1 MRNIFNRFV
10 TFRNVTNLSLGEHMK
25 ANNILKLSGM
35 IMTGII
41 VLSMNTNECKAA
53 TTVVGEQ
60 SIAGITV
67 GIDNYYNQLDSDAGV
82 NTLSL
87 LTVTK
92 NIPENLGVSVVDT
105 YLNIRKGPGKEYAV
119 IGKLPKNAGCS
130 IISEEDGWTKIKS
143 GKVTGY
149 VSSEYLATGAKA
161 QELAEKVGSV
171 KATVLESG
179 LRVRESA
186 STDAPVLD
194 MLGEGEQFDVEEE
207 LVINKNDLNATTWVK
222 ISIDNEYG
230 YLASEYVTLSYELN
244 KAVLVED
251 LSGSSS
257 VRAKLIETAKKY
269 LGNRYVFGGNSLTG
283 GIDCSGFVQQIF
295 RMYGYSL
302 PRNSR
307 AQSTYGT
314 SISASSAKAGDLVF
328 YGNSGGINHVAIC
341 IGNGQIIHASN
352 PRDGIKISNM
362 FYRTPAKVVRV
373 INN

>member
-1 MRNIFNRFV
+1 
-10 TFRNVTNLSLGEHMK
+10 MK

-35 IMTGII
+35 IMTGIL
-41 VLSMNTNECKAA
+41 VLGMNTKECKAA
-53 TTVVGEQ
+53 TTIIGEQ

-105 YLNIRKGPGKEYAV
+105 YLNIRKGPGKNYSV

-130 IISEEDGWTKIKS
+130 IISEEDGWMKIKS

-161 QELAEKVGSV
+161 EKLAEKVGSV
-171 KATVLESG
+171 QATVLESG

-186 STDAPVLD
+186 STEAPILD
-194 MLGEGEQFDVEEE
+194 MLGEGEQFHVEDE
-207 LVINKNDLNATTWVK
+207 LVINKDDTDETTWVK
-222 ISIDNEYG
+222 ISIDNEFAYV
-230 YLASEYVTLSYELN
+230 ASEYVTLSYELN

-257 VRAKLIETAKKY
+257 IRAKIIETAKKY
-269 LGNRYVFGGNSLTG
+269 LGNRYVYGGNSLTN
-283 GIDCSGFVQQIF
+283 GIDCSGFVQQIYG
-295 RMYGYSL
+295 MYGYSL
-302 PRNSR
+302 PRHSGTQ
-307 AQSTYGT
+307 ATYGT
-314 SISASSAKAGDLVF
+314 TISASAAKAGDLVF
-328 YGNSGGINHVAIC
+328 YSKSGRISHVAIC
-341 IGNGQIIHASN
+341 MGNGQIIHASN
-352 PRDGIKISNM
+352 VTDGIKISNM
-362 FYRTPAKVVRV
+362 YYRTPTKVVRI

>member
-1 MRNIFNRFV
+1 
-10 TFRNVTNLSLGEHMK
+10 MK
-25 ANNILKLSGM
+25 ANKILKLSGM
-35 IMTGII
+35 IMTGFI
-41 VLSMNTNECKAA
+41 VLNMNTNECKAA
-53 TTVVGEQ
+53 TTIIGEQ

-67 GIDNYYNQLDSDAGV
+67 GIDNYYNQIDDDGSV

-92 NIPENLGVSVVDT
+92 NIPDNLGVSVVDS
-105 YLNIRKGPGKEYAV
+105 YLNIRKGPGKNYAV

-130 IISEEDGWTKIKS
+130 IVSEEDGWTKIKS

-149 VSSEYLATGAKA
+149 VSSEYLATGNKA
-161 QELAEKVGSV
+161 QKLAEKVGSV

-179 LRVRESA
+179 LRVRESS

-194 MLGEGEQFDVEEE
+194 ILGEGEQFDVEEE
-207 LVINKNDLNATTWVK
+207 LVINKDDPNATTWVK

-230 YLASEYVTLSYELN
+230 YLASSYVKLSYELN
-244 KAVLVED
+244 KAVFVED
-251 LSGSSS
+251 YSGSLS

-269 LGNRYVFGGNSLTG
+269 LGNRYVYGGTSLNG
-283 GIDCSGFVQQIF
+283 GIDCSAFVQQIF

-302 PRNSR
+302 PRTSR
-307 AQSTYGT
+307 SQSSYGT
-314 SISASSAKAGDLVF
+314 SISSGSAKAGDLVF

-352 PRDGIKISNM
+352 PKDGIKISNM
-362 FYRTPAKVVRV
+362 FYRTPAKVVRI

>member
-1 MRNIFNRFV
+1 
-10 TFRNVTNLSLGEHMK
+10 MK

-35 IMTGII
+35 IMTGFI
-41 VLSMNTNECKAA
+41 LLNMNTNECKAA
-53 TTVVGEQ
+53 TTIVGEQ
-60 SIAGITV
+60 SLAGITV
-67 GIDNYYNQLDSDAGV
+67 GIDNYYNQLNSDGAV
-82 NTLSL
+82 STLSL
-87 LTVTK
+87 VTVTR
-92 NIPENLGVSVVDT
+92 NIPENLGVSNVDT
-105 YLNIRKGPGKEYAV
+105 YLNIRKGPGKNYAI

-149 VSSEYLATGAKA
+149 VSSEYLATGAT
-161 QELAEKVGSV
+161 AEKLADKYGRV
-171 KATVLESG
+171 KATVNESG

-186 STDAPVLD
+186 STDAPILD
-194 MLGEGEQFDVEEE
+194 MLGEGEQFDVVNEM
-207 LVINKNDLNATTWVK
+207 VINKNDPNATTWVE
-222 ISIDNEYG
+222 ISIDNESG
-230 YLASEYVTLSYELN
+230 FIASDYVTLTFELS
-244 KAVLVED
+244 KAVLVDD

-269 LGNRYVFGGNSLTG
+269 LGNRYVYGGTSLTG
-283 GIDCSGFVQQIF
+283 GIDCSAFVQQIF

-302 PRNSR
+302 PRTSR
-307 AQSTYGT
+307 SQAGYGT
-314 SISASSAKAGDLVF
+314 KISASSAKAGDLVF

-362 FYRTPAKVVRV
+362 YYRTPAKVVRI

>member
-1 MRNIFNRFV
+1 
-10 TFRNVTNLSLGEHMK
+10 MK
-25 ANNILKLSGM
+25 ANKILKLSGM
-35 IMTGII
+35 IMTGFI
-41 VLSMNTNECKAA
+41 LLNMNMNECKAA
-53 TTVVGEQ
+53 TTIIGEQ
-60 SIAGITV
+60 SLAGITV
-67 GIDNYYNQLDSDAGV
+67 GIDNYYDHLDSDSAV

-92 NIPENLGVSVVDT
+92 NIPENLGVSNVDT
-105 YLNIRKGPGKEYAV
+105 YLNIRKGPGKNYSI

-149 VSSEYLATGAKA
+149 VSSEYLVTGAKA
-161 QELAEKVGSV
+161 EKLAEEVGTV

-207 LVINKNDLNATTWVK
+207 LVINKDDPNATTWVK
-222 ISIDNEYG
+222 ISIDNEYA
-230 YLASEYVTLSYELN
+230 YVASEYVTLSYELN

-251 LSGSSS
+251 YSGSSS

-269 LGNRYVFGGNSLTG
+269 LGNRYVYGGTSLTG
-283 GIDCSGFVQQIF
+283 GIDCSAFVQQIF

-302 PRNSR
+302 PRTSR
-307 AQSTYGT
+307 SQSTCGT
-314 SISASSAKAGDLVF
+314 TISASNAKAGDLVF

-362 FYRTPAKVVRV
+362 WYRTPTKVVRI